1 MHPPPTFIDVD
12 TRVDASILEPL
23 LRRLTDMDLP
33 IILIGG
39 QLVRPIDDE
48 DSGDDSTSPDKHLKV
63 ILDAGHSHAPMKKI
77 DTSVLEYLQELE
89 SSGELGE
96 LLESVGVHI
105 GEGKSHKRNG
115 H

>member
-12 TRVDASILEPL
+12 TRADASILEPL

-39 QLVRPIDDE
+39 QLVRPVDDE
-48 DSGDDSTSPDKHLKV
+48 DSDDGPSSDKHFKV
-63 ILDAGHSHAPMKKI
+63 ILDAGHSHTPMKKF
-77 DTSVLEYLQELE
+77 DTSVLEYLQGLE

-96 LLESVGVHI
+96 LLENAGVRI
-105 GEGKSHKRNG
+105 GEGKGHKRDG